1 MGIFSSTQKKAGF
14 ALVPEVGEGS
24 GGGPLPQDGSESAVM
39 ATPIKGRN
47 PVSSAPWEE
56 RLTRAVNFSPA
67 VSEAF
72 RVLRAKILVPPD
84 GRPSPRTIVVTSVLP
99 QEGKSFVS
107 ANLGITLAQ
116 GIDQHSLLV
125 DCDLRL
131 PTLSS
136 LFGIERAG
144 GLSDYLKNTSEL
156 SSLIRK
162 TSMDK
167 LSILAS
173 GVPPVNPA
181 ELLGSTRMNNL
192 VAELS
197 LRYPDRFVVF
207 DCPPLLVASES
218 MTLSQVV
225 DGVVL
230 VVRQGVTSR
239 VLLQQAIADIG
250 KERILGVVFNGHRH
264 NPITAKILGKA
275 SSYYGNYYR
284 QPTS

>member
-14 ALVPEVGEGS
+14 PLVPKDGEGS
-24 GGGPLPQDGSESAVM
+24 DGGASPLEGSEQAALGSLAKEK
-39 ATPIKGRN
+39 PPRG
-47 PVSSAPWEE
+47 SAPWED

-84 GRPSPRTIVVTSVLP
+84 GRPSPRTILVTSVLP

-107 ANLGITLAQ
+107 ANLGVALAQ
-116 GIDQHSLLV
+116 GIDQHALLV

-131 PTLSS
+131 PTLSG
-136 LFGIERAG
+136 LLGIEGSG
-144 GLSDYLKNTSEL
+144 GLSDYLKNTEEL
-156 SSLIRK
+156 PALIRK

-167 LSILAS
+167 LSILPS

-197 LRYPDRFVVF
+197 HRYPDRFVVF

-230 VVRQGVTSR
+230 VVRQGVTSKI
-239 VLLQQAIADIG
+239 LLQQAIADIG
-250 KERILGVVFNGHRH
+250 KERILGVVFNGHRS
-264 NPITAKILGKA
+264 NPITSRILGRA
-275 SSYYGNYYR
+275 YYGNYYR
-284 QPTS
+284 RASS

>member
-1 MGIFSSTQKKAGF
+1 MGMFSSTQKKAGF
-14 ALVPEVGEGS
+14 ALVPQAGEGS
-24 GGGPLPQDGSESAVM
+24 DGGVSPMEGGEQTAVGGMNKEPLP
-39 ATPIKGRN
+39 R
-47 PVSSAPWEE
+47 SSAPWEE

-84 GRPSPRTIVVTSVLP
+84 GRPSPRTILVTSVLP
-99 QEGKSFVS
+99 QEGKSFVA
-107 ANLGITLAQ
+107 ANLGVALAQ
-116 GIDQHSLLV
+116 GIDQHALLV

-131 PTLSS
+131 PTLSG
-136 LFGIERAG
+136 LFGIEGAA
-144 GLSDYLKNTSEL
+144 GLSDYLKNLGEL
-156 SSLIRK
+156 PTLIRK
-162 TSMDK
+162 ASMDK
-167 LSILAS
+167 LSILPS

-197 LRYPDRFVVF
+197 HRYPDRFVVF

-230 VVRQGVTSR
+230 VVRQGVTGK

-264 NPITAKILGKA
+264 NPITSKILGK
-275 SSYYGNYYR
+275 SYSYCGNYYR
-284 QPTS
+284 RTAS